1 MRRCRRSAQRAPRW
15 FNANNDDLE
24 LLGPGDELDDNALFE
39 ELVDVIEEMPSLNNA
54 DHLARVPGTKIGEW
68 DSIAEYMI
76 SSIAHD
82 DGTTAAHSSQGD

>member
-1 MRRCRRSAQRAPRW
+1 M
-15 FNANNDDLE
+15 
-24 LLGPGDELDDNALFE
+24 
-39 ELVDVIEEMPSLNNA
+39 DVIEGMPSLNNA
-54 DHLARVPGTKIGEW
+54 GHLAHVPDTEIGEW